1 MTTMQRQ
8 EAVNRQILLYR
19 KLKNRLRYAVTDSE
33 QKAIKNKM
41 VGLQISFDVMLNTM
55 QHELTDEQKEALS
68 KWTSM

>member
-8 EAVNRQILLYR
+8 EAVNKQILLYR
-19 KLKNRLRYAVTDSE
+19 KLKTRLRYAITDSE
-33 QKAIKNKM
+33 QKTIKSKM

-55 QHELTDEQKEALS
+55 QHELTDDQKEALS

>member
-33 QKAIKNKM
+33 QKAIKSKM